1 MHSPRRL
8 RPREVQR
15 EGEPYR
21 RSPAGPFRT
30 ASARPGLVRAPPRF
44 AQRRLSGALR
54 HHGVV
59 LPQFSGRSGRPCPP
73 RQLPGRTIGPD
84 GPPAR
89 AGPRAPDHPRRYG
102 HPCPKP
108 GGAMPPVAGLGR
120 AKALAAAAPL
130 SDNTQQ
136 NEDQHNTTPPRHPS
150 RSGPGGQPGEAPRG
164 PYMAARGSAA
174 TGPIAPVPT
183 PGLPQPALRSSCP
196 HSRRADCPPGVS
208 GASARRGLFRIPL
221 VITKSSGRC
230 RPGCT
235 EDRKAHRK
243 GPFFF
248 FKRGPAGGLGS
259 ARSPAA
265 QGYQNT
271 KEPLGTQQRA
281 SCEVVF
287 PRKAPRRSARPRFTV
302 FQ

>member
-30 ASARPGLVRAPPRF
+30 ASARPGLVRAPPLF

-54 HHGVV
+54 QKGVV

-150 RSGPGGQPGEAPRG
+150 RSGPGGSRARLLAGPIWRREEAPPR
-164 PYMAARGSAA
+164 
-174 TGPIAPVPT
+174 APSLRCPRPAVP
-183 PGLPQPALRSSCP
+183 PALRSSCP

-259 ARSPAA
+259 AQSPAA
-265 QGYQNT
+265 HGYQNT
-271 KEPLGTQQRA
+271 KSPLATHPER
-281 SCEVVF
+281 SWEIVF
-287 PRKAPRRSARPRFTV
+287 PRKAPPRSPRARFTV